1 MHSSNWVG
9 RSGLHRESRA
19 TQADSLTVLKASK
32 SEGGYAGTG
41 WIHPKVKHCRG
52 NINRA
57 DQLAGAHSRLAMDK
71 KQPVFGR
78 NLATGPDV
86 LASARKKCTR

>member
-1 MHSSNWVG
+1 ASALSRNMLMHKSNWVG

-32 SEGGYAGTG
+32 SEEGYAGTG
-41 WIHPKVKHCRG
+41 RIHREVKHCRA

-57 DQLAGAHSRLAMDK
+57 D
-71 KQPVFGR
+71 
-78 NLATGPDV
+78 
-86 LASARKKCTR
+86 

>member
-32 SEGGYAGTG
+32 SEEGY
-41 WIHPKVKHCRG
+41 V
-52 NINRA
+52 
-57 DQLAGAHSRLAMDK
+57 
-71 KQPVFGR
+71 VFGVLLFACIALYVSVRIAR
-78 NLATGPDV
+78 NFKQFLN
-86 LASARKKCTR
+86 R

>member
-1 MHSSNWVG
+1 MGAVDWVNDKHAGIPSPVKGRLHFSRNMLMHKSNWVG

-32 SEGGYAGTG
+32 SEEGYAGTG
-41 WIHPKVKHCRG
+41 RIHREVKHCRA

-57 DQLAGAHSRLAMDK
+57 D
-71 KQPVFGR
+71 
-78 NLATGPDV
+78 
-86 LASARKKCTR
+86 

>member
-1 MHSSNWVG
+1 MLMHKSNWVG

-32 SEGGYAGTG
+32 SEEGYAGTG
-41 WIHPKVKHCRG
+41 RIHREVKHCRI

-57 DQLAGAHSRLAMDK
+57 D
-71 KQPVFGR
+71 
-78 NLATGPDV
+78 
-86 LASARKKCTR
+86 